1 MPKLEF
7 LVDERP
13 ITADIRDLI
22 IAGWT
27 GRDAAA
33 VEHHIAEL
41 QAIGVARPRTVPCF
55 YRCGANLL
63 TTAEHLDVTGP
74 DSSGEVEFVLLSLPQ
89 GLFVGVGSDHTD
101 RKVEAY
107 GVTVSKQMCPKPVGP
122 SLWRFED
129 VKPHWDSLI
138 LRSFATRRTAGNA
151 ERELYQQGPVTK
163 MLAPNDLTSRYL
175 KSTATLPIGI
185 AMYCGTL
192 PVLTTIGGAEKFE
205 IELEDPIRNRRLTHS
220 YEARILPYSD

>member
-7 LVDERP
+7 LADERLL
-13 ITADIRDLI
+13 AAEVRDLV

-41 QAIGVARPRTVPCF
+41 AAIGVARPRTVPCF
-55 YRCGANLL
+55 YRVGANLL
-63 TTAEHLDVTGP
+63 STDADLDVTGP
-74 DSSGEVEFVLLSLPQ
+74 DSSGEVEFVLLSLNE

-107 GVTVSKQMCPKPVGP
+107 GVTVSKQMCPKPVGR
-122 SLWRFED
+122 SLWRFDE
-129 VKPHWDSLI
+129 VKGHWDSLI
-138 LRSFATRRTAGNA
+138 LRSWATRNGK
-151 ERELYQQGPVTK
+151 RELYQEGPVTR
-163 MLAPNDLTSRYL
+163 MLAPEDLMSRYL
-175 KSTATLPIGI
+175 KGNGTLPAGT

-192 PVLTTIGGAEKFE
+192 PVLGTIGGAERFE
-205 IELEDPIRNRRLTHS
+205 IELEDPIQNRRLQHA
-220 YEARILPYSD
+220 YNARMLPYND